1 MNRNTQV
8 LSVSLPPEVYKQLEI
23 LAKSRKRSKSR
34 LVSEMIQGYSISD
47 FKKRWAKIRKMGDE
61 IRKKYNFKTEDE
73 LFEYIH
79 GD

>member
-8 LSVSLPPEVYKQLEI
+8 LSVSLPPEIYKKIEQLSRAEKKT
-23 LAKSRKRSKSR
+23 KSQLIRDM
-34 LVSEMIQGYSISD
+34 VDEYSIST
-47 FKKRWAKIRKMGDE
+47 FKKQWAKARKIGEE
-61 IRKKYNFKTEDE
+61 IRKEYKFKNEDE

>member
-8 LSVSLPPEVYKQLEI
+8 LSVSLPPEVYKKIEQLSRVERKT
-23 LAKSRKRSKSR
+23 KSQLIRDMIDEYS
-34 LVSEMIQGYSISD
+34 VSQ
-47 FKKRWAKIRKMGDE
+47 FKKEWAEVRKIGEKV
-61 IRKKYNFKTEDE
+61 RKKYNFKTEDE

>member
-8 LSVSLPPEVYKQLEI
+8 LSVSLPPEVYKKIEQL
-23 LAKSRKRSKSR
+23 SKS
-34 LVSEMIQGYSISD
+34 E
-47 FKKRWAKIRKMGDE
+47 KKTKSQLIRDMVVAYRRNVYEKEWAKIRKMGDE

>member
-8 LSVSLPPEVYKQLEI
+8 LSVSLDPEVYKQLDR
-23 LAKSRKRSKSR
+23 LSKLQRKSKSR
-34 LVSEMIQGYSISD
+34 LVGDMIQKYSVSD
-47 FKKRWAKIRKMGDE
+47 FKKRWAKIRKKGDE
-61 IRKKYNFKTEDE
+61 VRKKYNFKTEDE